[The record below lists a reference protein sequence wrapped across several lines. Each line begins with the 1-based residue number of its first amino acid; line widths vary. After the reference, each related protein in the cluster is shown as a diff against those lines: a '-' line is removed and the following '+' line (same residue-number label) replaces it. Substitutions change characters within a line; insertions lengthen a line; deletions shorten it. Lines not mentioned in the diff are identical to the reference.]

1 MNDLNCLKSAKN
13 SQNSTQ
19 NIYHETKKHTDTMF
33 AFNIYPC
40 SIPLDFSFV
49 PLHWQDGVEL
59 IYIKKGK
66 GKVKLDAD
74 FYYAREGDVFIVLP
88 GHIHGINYISG
99 ETMEYENIVQ
109 WHCQYH

>member
-13 SQNSTQ
+13 SKNSTK

-59 IYIKKGK
+59 IYIKKG
-66 GKVKLDAD
+66 
-74 FYYAREGDVFIVLP
+74 
-88 GHIHGINYISG
+88 
-99 ETMEYENIVQ
+99 
-109 WHCQYH
+109 